1 MFRTPFSMPDD
12 RTRIALVVQ
21 NGMKD
26 HLIDIANAHKKTL
39 LENYVISTNGT
50 AKYLRKRTGLSVD
63 ETMPS
68 EKDGEDIKIANMVVD
83 GDVDILVFLVDP
95 MKVFSH
101 SVAAEA
107 LMRECNVA
115 NIPLATNA
123 ATAHILLKYVGYKQ

>member
-1 MFRTPFSMPDD
+1 MNRTPLSMPRV
-12 RTRIALVVQ
+12 RTRIGIVVQ

-26 HLIDIANAHKKTL
+26 HLIGIANSHRNIL
-39 LENYVISTNGT
+39 LLNHIISTSGT
-50 AKYLRKRTGLSVD
+50 ANYLRKRTGLTVD

-68 EKDGEDIKIANMVVD
+68 GKDGGDTKIASMVVD
-83 GDVDILVFLVDP
+83 GNVDILIFLVDP

-123 ATAHILLKYVGYKQ
+123 ATAQIILSSLGDTQ